1 MENNFFKILSG
12 IFGVALLIAVVA
24 LFATSI
30 SANMKLNEKNTS
42 ISKLSA
48 ENQKIKMQN
57 EEAQKAGQGKVDEQI
72 EKSTKGILNAFLVYD
87 TKHVTV
93 KEQRDEAGKYM
104 TEEALEQNIKKVAKD
119 YKASVSSVSKIKGSP
134 DIYIQPTKDNLQK
147 VLVVVDQ
154 EMVIDNYPT
163 EASWQYVGTFDKK
176 KNIFVDFHVLGELT
190 KLDTKNN

>member
-1 MENNFFKILSG
+1 MENKFFKILSG

-42 ISKLSA
+42 ISQLSA
-48 ENQKIKMQN
+48 ENQKIKKQN

-154 EMVIDNYPT
+154 EMVIDTYPT
-163 EASWQYVGTFDKK
+163 EVSWQYVGTFDKK
-176 KNIFVDFHVLGELT
+176 KNIFVDFHVLGELN

>member
-30 SANMKLNEKNTS
+30 SANIKLNEKNTS
-42 ISKLSA
+42 ISQLSA
-48 ENQKIKMQN
+48 ENQKIKKQN

-154 EMVIDNYPT
+154 EIVIDNYPT

-176 KNIFVDFHVLGELT
+176 KNIFVDFHVLGELN

>member
-1 MENNFFKILSG
+1 MENKFFKILSG

-48 ENQKIKMQN
+48 ENQKIKKQN

-176 KNIFVDFHVLGELT
+176 KNIFVDFHVLGELN

>member
-42 ISKLSA
+42 ISQLSA
-48 ENQKIKMQN
+48 ENQKIKKQN

-176 KNIFVDFHVLGELT
+176 KNIFVDFHVLGELN

>member
-30 SANMKLNEKNTS
+30 SANMKLNEKNNS

-48 ENQKIKMQN
+48 ENQKIKKQN

-154 EMVIDNYPT
+154 EMVIDTYPT
-163 EASWQYVGTFDKK
+163 EVSWQYVGTFDKK
-176 KNIFVDFHVLGELT
+176 KNIFVDFHVLGELN

>member
-1 MENNFFKILSG
+1 MENKFFKILSG

-48 ENQKIKMQN
+48 ENQKIKKQN

-87 TKHVTV
+87 TKYVTV

-154 EMVIDNYPT
+154 EMVIDTYPT
-163 EASWQYVGTFDKK
+163 EVSWQYVGTFDKK

>member
-30 SANMKLNEKNTS
+30 SANMNLNEKYTS
-42 ISKLSA
+42 ISKLST
-48 ENQKIKMQN
+48 ENQKIKKQN

-154 EMVIDNYPT
+154 EMVIDTYPT
-163 EASWQYVGTFDKK
+163 EVSWQYVGTFDKK
-176 KNIFVDFHVLGELT
+176 KNIFVDFHVLGELN

>member
-30 SANMKLNEKNTS
+30 SANMKLNEKNNS

-48 ENQKIKMQN
+48 ENQKIKKQN

-176 KNIFVDFHVLGELT
+176 KNIFVDFHVLGELN

>member
-1 MENNFFKILSG
+1 MENKFFKILSG

-30 SANMKLNEKNTS
+30 SANMKLNEKNTT

-48 ENQKIKMQN
+48 ENQKIKKQN

-154 EMVIDNYPT
+154 EMVIDTYPT
-163 EASWQYVGTFDKK
+163 EVSWQYVGTFDKK

>member
-1 MENNFFKILSG
+1 MENKFFKILSG
-12 IFGVALLIAVVA
+12 VFGVALLIAVVA

-48 ENQKIKMQN
+48 ENQKIKKQN

-104 TEEALEQNIKKVAKD
+104 TEEALEQNIKKAAKD

-154 EMVIDNYPT
+154 EMVIDTYPT
-163 EASWQYVGTFDKK
+163 EVSWQYVGTFDKK

>member
-1 MENNFFKILSG
+1 MENKFFKILSG

-154 EMVIDNYPT
+154 EMVIDTYPT
-163 EASWQYVGTFDKK
+163 EVSWQYVGTFDKK
-176 KNIFVDFHVLGELT
+176 KNIFVDFHVLGELN

>member
-30 SANMKLNEKNTS
+30 SANMKLNEKNTT

-48 ENQKIKMQN
+48 ENQKIKKQN

-119 YKASVSSVSKIKGSP
+119 YKASISSVSKIKGSP

-154 EMVIDNYPT
+154 EMVIDTYPT
-163 EASWQYVGTFDKK
+163 EVSWQYVGTFDKK
-176 KNIFVDFHVLGELT
+176 KNIFVDFHVLGELN

>member
-30 SANMKLNEKNTS
+30 SANIKLNEKNTS

-48 ENQKIKMQN
+48 ENQKIKKQN

-93 KEQRDEAGKYM
+93 KEQRDEARKYM

-154 EMVIDNYPT
+154 EMVIDTYPT
-163 EASWQYVGTFDKK
+163 EVSWQYVGTFDKK
-176 KNIFVDFHVLGELT
+176 KNIFVDFHVLGELN

>member
-30 SANMKLNEKNTS
+30 SANMKLNEKNTT

-48 ENQKIKMQN
+48 ENQKIKKQN

-87 TKHVTV
+87 TEHVTV

-154 EMVIDNYPT
+154 EMVIDTYPT
-163 EASWQYVGTFDKK
+163 EVSWQYVGTFDKK
-176 KNIFVDFHVLGELT
+176 KNIFVDFHVLGELN

>member
-154 EMVIDNYPT
+154 EMVIDTYPT
-163 EASWQYVGTFDKK
+163 EVSWQYVGTFDKK
-176 KNIFVDFHVLGELT
+176 KNIFVDFHVLGELN

>member
-1 MENNFFKILSG
+1 MENKFFKILSG

-30 SANMKLNEKNTS
+30 SANMKLNEKNNS

-48 ENQKIKMQN
+48 ENQKIKKQN

-154 EMVIDNYPT
+154 EMVIDTYPT
-163 EASWQYVGTFDKK
+163 EVSWQYVGTFDKK

>member
-1 MENNFFKILSG
+1 MENKFFKILSG
-12 IFGVALLIAVVA
+12 VFGVALLIAVVA

-48 ENQKIKMQN
+48 ENQKIKKQN

-87 TKHVTV
+87 TKYVTV

-154 EMVIDNYPT
+154 EMVIDTYPT
-163 EASWQYVGTFDKK
+163 EVSWQYVGTFDKK

>member
-48 ENQKIKMQN
+48 ENQKIKKQN

>member
-30 SANMKLNEKNTS
+30 SANMKLNEKNTT

-48 ENQKIKMQN
+48 ENQKIKKQN

-72 EKSTKGILNAFLVYD
+72 ERSTKGILNAFLVYD

-154 EMVIDNYPT
+154 KMVIDTYPT
-163 EASWQYVGTFDKK
+163 EVSWQYVGTFDKK
-176 KNIFVDFHVLGELT
+176 KNIFVDFHVLGELN

>member
-42 ISKLSA
+42 ISQLSA
-48 ENQKIKMQN
+48 ENQKIKKQN
-57 EEAQKAGQGKVDEQI
+57 EEAQKAGQGKIDEQI

>member
-1 MENNFFKILSG
+1 MENKFFKILSG

-24 LFATSI
+24 LFATII

-104 TEEALEQNIKKVAKD
+104 TEETLEQNIKKVAKD

-154 EMVIDNYPT
+154 EMVIDTYPT
-163 EASWQYVGTFDKK
+163 EVSWQYVGTFDKK

>member
-48 ENQKIKMQN
+48 ENQKIKKQN

-134 DIYIQPTKDNLQK
+134 DIYIQPTKDKLQK

-154 EMVIDNYPT
+154 EMVIDTYPT
-163 EASWQYVGTFDKK
+163 EVSWQYVGTFDKK

>member
-30 SANMKLNEKNTS
+30 SANMKLNEKNNS

-48 ENQKIKMQN
+48 ENQKIKKQN

-134 DIYIQPTKDNLQK
+134 DIYIQPTKDKLQK

-154 EMVIDNYPT
+154 EMVIDTYPT
-163 EASWQYVGTFDKK
+163 EVSWQYVGTFDKK

>member
-48 ENQKIKMQN
+48 ENQKIKMQK

-154 EMVIDNYPT
+154 EMVIDTYPT
-163 EASWQYVGTFDKK
+163 EVSWQYVGTFDKK
-176 KNIFVDFHVLGELT
+176 KNIFVDFHVLGELN

>member
-48 ENQKIKMQN
+48 ENQKIKKQN

-154 EMVIDNYPT
+154 EMLIDTYPT
-163 EASWQYVGTFDKK
+163 EVSWQYVGT
-176 KNIFVDFHVLGELT
+176 
-190 KLDTKNN
+190 

>member
-154 EMVIDNYPT
+154 EMVIDTYPT
-163 EASWQYVGTFDKK
+163 EVSWQYVGTFDKK

>member
-48 ENQKIKMQN
+48 ENQKIKKQN

-154 EMVIDNYPT
+154 EMVIDTYPT
-163 EASWQYVGTFDKK
+163 EASWQYAGTFDKK

>member
-48 ENQKIKMQN
+48 ENQKIKKQN

-154 EMVIDNYPT
+154 EMVIDTYPT
-163 EASWQYVGTFDKK
+163 EVSWQYVGTFDKK

>member
-12 IFGVALLIAVVA
+12 ILGVALLIAVVA

-48 ENQKIKMQN
+48 ENQKIKKQN

-154 EMVIDNYPT
+154 EMVIDTYPT
-163 EASWQYVGTFDKK
+163 EVSWQYVGTFDKK
-176 KNIFVDFHVLGELT
+176 KNIFVDFHVLGELN

>member
-1 MENNFFKILSG
+1 MENKFFKILSG
-12 IFGVALLIAVVA
+12 VFGVALLIAVVA

-42 ISKLSA
+42 ISQLSA
-48 ENQKIKMQN
+48 ENQKIKKQN

-154 EMVIDNYPT
+154 EMVIDTYPT
-163 EASWQYVGTFDKK
+163 EVSWQYVGTFDKK
-176 KNIFVDFHVLGELT
+176 KNIFVDFHVLGELN

>member
-1 MENNFFKILSG
+1 MENKFFKILSG

-42 ISKLSA
+42 ISQLSA
-48 ENQKIKMQN
+48 ENQKIKKQN

-87 TKHVTV
+87 TKHITV

-176 KNIFVDFHVLGELT
+176 KNIFVDFHVLGELN
-190 KLDTKNN
+190 KIDTKNN

>member
-154 EMVIDNYPT
+154 EMVIDTYPT
-163 EASWQYVGTFDKK
+163 KASWQYVGTFDKK
-176 KNIFVDFHVLGELT
+176 KNIFVDFHVLGELN

>member
-48 ENQKIKMQN
+48 ENQKIKKQN

-93 KEQRDEAGKYM
+93 KEQRDEARKYM

-119 YKASVSSVSKIKGSP
+119 YKASVSSVSKIKGRP

-154 EMVIDNYPT
+154 EMVIDTYPT
-163 EASWQYVGTFDKK
+163 EVSWQYVGTFDKK
-176 KNIFVDFHVLGELT
+176 KNIFVDFHVLGELN

>member
-119 YKASVSSVSKIKGSP
+119 YKASVSSVSKIKGRP

-154 EMVIDNYPT
+154 EMVIDTYPT
-163 EASWQYVGTFDKK
+163 EVSWQYVGTFDKK

>member
-1 MENNFFKILSG
+1 MENKFFKILSG

-48 ENQKIKMQN
+48 ENQKIKKQN

-154 EMVIDNYPT
+154 EMVIDTYPT
-163 EASWQYVGTFDKK
+163 EVSWQYVGTFDKK

>member
-1 MENNFFKILSG
+1 
-12 IFGVALLIAVVA
+12 
-24 LFATSI
+24 
-30 SANMKLNEKNTS
+30 MKLNEKNNS

-48 ENQKIKMQN
+48 ENQKIKKQN

-119 YKASVSSVSKIKGSP
+119 YKAMCKFCIK
-134 DIYIQPTKDNLQK
+134 N
-147 VLVVVDQ
+147 
-154 EMVIDNYPT
+154 
-163 EASWQYVGTFDKK
+163 
-176 KNIFVDFHVLGELT
+176 
-190 KLDTKNN
+190 

>member
-12 IFGVALLIAVVA
+12 ILGVALLIAVVA

-30 SANMKLNEKNTS
+30 SANMKLNEKNNS

-48 ENQKIKMQN
+48 ENQKIKKQN

-176 KNIFVDFHVLGELT
+176 KNIFVDFHVLGELN

>member
-119 YKASVSSVSKIKGSP
+119 YKASVSSVSKIKGRP

-154 EMVIDNYPT
+154 EMVIDTYPT
-163 EASWQYVGTFDKK
+163 EVSWQYVGTFDKK
-176 KNIFVDFHVLGELT
+176 KNIFVDFHVLGELN